1 MVFTPRPGRIADVI
15 PVELPRPRRLAV
27 RAAERFNGYAS
38 HIRTLFEGMGLLKEE
53 A

>member
-1 MVFTPRPGRIADVI
+1 MVFTPRPGRMADV
-15 PVELPRPRRLAV
+15 VQVDLPRPRRLAV
-27 RAAERFNGYAS
+27 RGSERFNGYAS